1 MRITRRSFLLCG
13 ASTAAL
19 LGFPFDRARAAPPP
33 PLFDPAIASATTSIE
48 AISKLVSQ
56 RGLIGLD
63 FGDVR
68 TVLHGGGRAV
78 FGEGAATGPDRARV
92 AAERA
97 LTDLRRSLAAA
108 RRVGG
113 RVDA

>member
-33 PLFDPAIASATTSIE
+33 PLFDPAIASASTSIE

-56 RGLIGLD
+56 IGLD